1 MQITNTPPDP
11 ELTRL
16 VTENKIGWAV
26 AKKAMDVDKQQ
37 GDAAVAL
44 VKSAGQISKQ
54 LDANQID
61 VQL

>member
-1 MQITNTPPDP
+1 MQISNTPPDP

-26 AKKAMDVDKQQ
+26 AKKSLDVDKQQ
-37 GDAAVAL
+37 GEAAVAL

-61 VQL
+61 VHL